1 MSGTDC
7 PSTEEI
13 VLLFTDFL
21 LNYLQIL
28 LLCSLFMKQR
38 HEDLCWFGQDEIG
51 KIKKE

>member
-28 LLCSLFMKQR
+28 LLCSLFMKQC